1 MAKSMS
7 RSQSAIN
14 RAEKKTATPFEKE
27 CLDTLKK
34 INEYKL
40 IAEANAVSSIYK
52 DPDLIRDTSLKLD
65 DIYNNAWRVYF
76 NIANDIIN
84 IEKKN
89 TLDEIL

>member
-34 INEYKL
+34 IIEYKL
-40 IAEANAVSSIYK
+40 IAEANSVSSIYNAR
-52 DPDLIRDTSLKLD
+52 DLIRVTSL
-65 DIYNNAWRVYF
+65 N
-76 NIANDIIN
+76 
-84 IEKKN
+84 
-89 TLDEIL
+89 